1 VPRTADIVPGSTFLF
16 ETCDRLGE
24 GIRSKRAASLRKER
38 RLRAASRKV
47 ETNAMKITDLR
58 THVLSAAL
66 SQPFAYSRAW
76 YDTRTAMLVEIET
89 DDGLTG
95 WGECYGPAV
104 MTAAVVRSVAPW
116 LIGEDPLRTDFL
128 WQMIYTRL
136 RDHGQKGVVI
146 EGLSGIDIAL
156 WDIKGK
162 HFGVPVYQLLG
173 GPLRNEVRAY
183 ATGLYRRK
191 SGDPLRYLTEEAAG
205 YVAQGFK
212 AVKLKVGFGVEED
225 AMVTR
230 AVRDAI
236 GPDIALMVDANHAY
250 DAVAA
255 IRLGRM
261 IEEHDIG
268 WFEEPVPPEDI
279 TGYQAVKA
287 ALSIPIA
294 GGECE
299 FTRFGFR
306 HLLVSRAV
314 DIVQPDTCAA
324 GGVSECKKIADMA
337 EAFGVCYNPHVWGT
351 GIAIAAS
358 LQLLA
363 VLPTHTP
370 NSLAPIEP
378 MLEFDR
384 TEHPIRQAVLTQLLE
399 HVSGIVRVPDGPGLG
414 IEVDRAALAR
424 FAA

>member
-1 VPRTADIVPGSTFLF
+1 
-16 ETCDRLGE
+16 
-24 GIRSKRAASLRKER
+24 
-38 RLRAASRKV
+38 
-47 ETNAMKITDLR
+47 MKITNIL
-58 THVLSAAL
+58 THVLEARL

-89 DDGLTG
+89 DSGLVG
-95 WGECYGPAV
+95 WGECYGPAGI
-104 MTAAVVRSVAPW
+104 TEAVVKSVAPW

-128 WQMIYTRL
+128 WRMIYARL

-146 EGLSGIDIAL
+146 QGLSGIDIAL

-173 GPLRNEVRAY
+173 GPLRMSVQAY
-183 ATGLYRRK
+183 ATGLYRRR
-191 SGDPLRYLTEEAAG
+191 SGDPLQYLAEEAEN
-205 YVAQGFK
+205 YVVEGFK

-225 AMVTR
+225 AAVTR
-230 AVRDAI
+230 AVRKAI
-236 GPDIALMVDANHAY
+236 GPGVALMVDANHAY
-250 DAVAA
+250 DSVAA

-261 IEEHDIG
+261 IEPHDIG
-268 WFEEPVPPEDI
+268 WFEEPVPPEDVA
-279 TGYQAVKA
+279 GYRAVKS

-299 FTRFGFR
+299 FTRIGFR
-306 HLLVSRAV
+306 DLLVSHAV

-324 GGVSECKKIADMA
+324 GGLSECKKIADMA
-337 EAFGVCYNPHVWGT
+337 EAFGVRYNPHVWGT

-363 VLPTHTP
+363 VLPSHTP
-370 NSLAPIEP
+370 SSLAPLEP

-384 TEHPIRQAVLTQLLE
+384 TEHPIRQAVLKSPIE
-399 HVSGIVRVPDGPGLG
+399 HAGGVVGVPDGPGLG
-414 IEVDRAALAR
+414 IEVDRDAIAR
-424 FAA
+424 FASR

>member
-1 VPRTADIVPGSTFLF
+1 MQDP
-16 ETCDRLGE
+16 
-24 GIRSKRAASLRKER
+24 
-38 RLRAASRKV
+38 
-47 ETNAMKITDLR
+47 AMKITDIR
-58 THVLSAAL
+58 THVLQAAL

-76 YDTRTAMLVEIET
+76 YDTRTAMVVEIAT
-89 DDGLTG
+89 DTGLTG
-95 WGECYGPAV
+95 WGECYGPAR
-104 MTAAVVRSVAPW
+104 MTAAVVDSVAPW
-116 LIGEDPLRTDFL
+116 LIGADPLRTEYL
-128 WQMIYTRL
+128 WREIYARL

-162 HFGVPVYQLLG
+162 NFGVPAHTLLG
-173 GPLRNEVRAY
+173 GAVRHAVRAY

-191 SGDPLRYLTEEAAG
+191 SGDPMQYLAEEAAG
-205 YVAQGFK
+205 YVAEGFE
-212 AVKLKVGFGVEED
+212 AVKLKVGFGIAED
-225 AMVTR
+225 AAVTR
-230 AVRDAI
+230 AVRAAI
-236 GPDIALMVDANHAY
+236 GPDVALMVDANHAY
-250 DAVAA
+250 DAAAA

-261 IEEHDIG
+261 IEPHDIG

-279 TGYQAVKA
+279 AGYRAVKA

-306 HLLVSRAV
+306 ELLVTRAL

-324 GGVSECKKIADMA
+324 GGLSECKKIADMA
-337 EAFGVCYNPHVWGT
+337 EAFGVRYNPHVWGT

-363 VLPTHTP
+363 VLPAHTP
-370 NSLAPIEP
+370 PSLKPLEP
-378 MLEFDR
+378 LLEFDR
-384 TEHPIRQAVLTQLLE
+384 TEHPIRQALLTQPIE
-399 HVSGIVRVPDGPGLG
+399 HARGVVRVPDGPGLG